1 MSVNRARP
9 RKGAPARAPR
19 GRPRRAAARTV
30 PPKRP
35 LSALRLL
42 LLPGSEPLDL
52 LGERHQA
59 PRLLDMQPFD
69 QPAVDE
75 RNAKTPGGRLGMR
88 GDDLSRPRDLVP
100 AGGEGRIGRPDLLG
114 MDQRLA
120 VKSELPALPARKGK
134 TLLVAKVKMDAIEHP
149 ARGRA
154 RPAEQDRARS
164 SAARARGLQ
173 RRADPW
179 SDRWCRRPARPPAG
193 SPRRSRAPPGCRA
206 GSRACTRSQGHPALP
221 APRAAMPSGTPDP
234 GFRPWA
240 ATPHRSAWSPRR
252 RDPRGPTGCR
262 AG

>member
-134 TLLVAKVKMDAIEHP
+134 TLLVAKVKMDAIEHGQP
-149 ARGRA
+149 VAAPGQQNKTERGHQRHA
-154 RPAEQDRARS
+154 LAGCNGVQILGPIAG
-164 SAARARGLQ
+164 AAR
-173 RRADPW
+173 
-179 SDRWCRRPARPPAG
+179 
-193 SPRRSRAPPGCRA
+193 
-206 GSRACTRSQGHPALP
+206 
-221 APRAAMPSGTPDP
+221 MPSGVSSMHQIARPSGAPSASSSDAVRHTRS
-234 GFRPWA
+234 GFSTLGSNTASIGMVAAAARSPWPHGLSSGLTRSTHSRRP
-240 ATPHRSAWSPRR
+240 
-252 RDPRGPTGCR
+252 
-262 AG
+262 